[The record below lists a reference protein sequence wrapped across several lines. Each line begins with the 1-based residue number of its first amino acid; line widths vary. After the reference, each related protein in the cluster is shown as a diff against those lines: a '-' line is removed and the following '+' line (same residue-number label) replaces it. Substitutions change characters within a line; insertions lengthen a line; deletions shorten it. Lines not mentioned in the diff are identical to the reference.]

1 MKEVVYALSDKGAR
15 ERAARHSSL
24 PAELQDLL
32 RLVDG
37 RRTGQDLL
45 AAAGKSALTAGGLRW
60 LTATGYIFPSVP
72 APLVPEPALQP
83 AAPALNG
90 QAASAAAS
98 GQPATAPL
106 PDHPDE
112 VCRAMSNFML
122 RSIQRHLNHYPHAPQ
137 IAAATTLGE
146 LLPHLHPLIDAI
158 VARAGAEAGAEFAD
172 TAAFLLQ
179 PPRRAMR

>member
-1 MKEVVYALSDKGAR
+1 MKAVVYALSDKGAR
-15 ERAARHSSL
+15 ERAAPHSTL

-37 RRTGQDLL
+37 RRTGEDLL
-45 AAAGKSALTAGGLRW
+45 AAAGKNALTAGGLRW
-60 LTATGYIFPSVP
+60 LTASGYIHPSVP
-72 APLVPEPALQP
+72 APLAPEPALQP
-83 AAPALNG
+83 VAPALNG
-90 QAASAAAS
+90 QAAA
-98 GQPATAPL
+98 PAL
-106 PDHPDE
+106 PDDPDQ

-122 RSIQRHLNHYPHAPQ
+122 RSIQRHLPGRYPHAPQ
-137 IAAATTLGE
+137 IAAATTLNE

-179 PPRRAMR
+179 PPRRAR

>member
-15 ERAARHSSL
+15 ERAAAQSSL
-24 PAELQDLL
+24 PAELRDLL

-37 RRTGQDLL
+37 RRTGHDLL
-45 AAAGKSALTAGGLRW
+45 AAAGKNALTAGGLRW
-60 LTATGYIFPSVP
+60 LTATGYIFPSEP
-72 APLVPEPALQP
+72 APLSPEPAPQP

-90 QAASAAAS
+90 PVAGAAAREELD
-98 GQPATAPL
+98 TAAL
-106 PDHPDE
+106 PDHPDD

-122 RSIQRHLNHYPHAPQ
+122 RSIQRHLRHYPHAPQ

-146 LLPHLHPLIDAI
+146 LLPHLHPLLDAI

-179 PPRRAMR
+179 PPRRAAR